1 MVNEG
6 KSISKKE
13 SNSTENFTIQLI
25 SPMLYDRL
33 HILSAEYSVS
43 TELLVNAAVK
53 RLIDD
58 IDFVRSLRSRNI
70 GLE

>member
-1 MVNEG
+1 MVNESKG
-6 KSISKKE
+6 ISKKE
-13 SNSTENFTIQLI
+13 SNSTENFTVQLTN
-25 SPMLYDRL
+25 PMLYDRL

-58 IDFVRSLRSRNI
+58 VDFARSLRSSNI